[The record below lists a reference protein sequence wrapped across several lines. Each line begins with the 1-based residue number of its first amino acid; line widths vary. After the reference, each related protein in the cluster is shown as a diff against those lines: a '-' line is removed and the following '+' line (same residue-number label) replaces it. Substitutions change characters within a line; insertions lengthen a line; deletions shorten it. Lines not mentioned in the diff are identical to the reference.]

1 MKTDEGEYILVES
14 LGVRYPPGVTSMFVT
29 HTIQS
34 ILTDAFYLDTAEKG
48 EAAKKLADKHHVSE
62 YTFQVK
68 LTLETGS
75 PRLAYLNK
83 SIIVGSA
90 KRTDTNVSYDAYI
103 VEQHVKSKL

>member
-1 MKTDEGEYILVES
+1 MQCHILTLTILRRPDARYCLKTDEGEYILVES
-14 LGVRYPPGVTSMFVT
+14 LGVRYPPGITT
-29 HTIQS
+29 
-34 ILTDAFYLDTAEKG
+34 EKG
-48 EAAKKLADKHHVSE
+48 EEAKKLAAKHHVSE

-103 VEQHVKSKL
+103 VEQHV